1 MKTQDVS
8 KKGLKYGD
16 EDEDAAERKE
26 LNAQN
31 IAFGPLLNWLKREL
45 KSQVSDG
52 TSLLFH
58 VPYILLSRSFRYSLA
73 LIPAPG
79 SRKLTTSRPH
89 QQTGHLTMYHNSR
102 LYGLVSKYAAYNG
115 CTG

>member
-1 MKTQDVS
+1 MSLIIRGMKTQDVS

-45 KSQVSDG
+45 KAQVSDG
-52 TSLLFH
+52 TSRASLSLFL
-58 VPYILLSRSFRYSLA
+58 YLA
-73 LIPAPG
+73 GA
-79 SRKLTTSRPH
+79 R
-89 QQTGHLTMYHNSR
+89 
-102 LYGLVSKYAAYNG
+102 
-115 CTG
+115 

>member
-45 KSQVSDG
+45 KAQVSDG
-52 TSLLFH
+52 TS
-58 VPYILLSRSFRYSLA
+58 YSL
-73 LIPAPG
+73 LLPFHSFQIPFLGFRFA
-79 SRKLTTSRPH
+79 RPSGAH
-89 QQTGHLTMYHNSR
+89 
-102 LYGLVSKYAAYNG
+102 
-115 CTG
+115 

>member
-31 IAFGPLLNWLKREL
+31 IAFGPLLNWLKRRVVGRSVL
-45 KSQVSDG
+45 DG
-52 TSLLFH
+52 
-58 VPYILLSRSFRYSLA
+58 INKIIQGQKR
-73 LIPAPG
+73 
-79 SRKLTTSRPH
+79 
-89 QQTGHLTMYHNSR
+89 
-102 LYGLVSKYAAYNG
+102 
-115 CTG
+115 

>member
-45 KSQVSDG
+45 KGQVSDG
-52 TSLLFH
+52 ECSSLLTQSQR
-58 VPYILLSRSFRYSLA
+58 LSHPMITSSLA
-73 LIPAPG
+73 IRP
-79 SRKLTTSRPH
+79 RRTELTASGPH
-89 QQTGHLTMYHNSR
+89 
-102 LYGLVSKYAAYNG
+102 
-115 CTG
+115 

>member
-45 KSQVSDG
+45 KAQVSDG
-52 TSLLFH
+52 TSFF
-58 VPYILLSRSFRYSLA
+58 LSPFASLSF
-73 LIPAPG
+73 PH
-79 SRKLTTSRPH
+79 SR
-89 QQTGHLTMYHNSR
+89 
-102 LYGLVSKYAAYNG
+102 
-115 CTG
+115 

>member
-45 KSQVSDG
+45 KAQVSDG
-52 TSLLFH
+52 TSSSFLLCL
-58 VPYILLSRSFRYSLA
+58 PSFQ
-73 LIPAPG
+73 IPFLGFCFPA
-79 SRKLTTSRPH
+79 RPF
-89 QQTGHLTMYHNSR
+89 SA
-102 LYGLVSKYAAYNG
+102 S
-115 CTG
+115 

>member
-45 KSQVSDG
+45 KAQVSDG
-52 TSLLFH
+52 TPFSLFLPLPCPFLFL
-58 VPYILLSRSFRYSLA
+58 VLLLTSSQIPILGSCLSSTRSC
-73 LIPAPG
+73 G
-79 SRKLTTSRPH
+79 E
-89 QQTGHLTMYHNSR
+89 
-102 LYGLVSKYAAYNG
+102 
-115 CTG
+115 C

>member
-45 KSQVSDG
+45 AGQVNDG
-52 TSLLFH
+52 ESLYH
-58 VPYILLSRSFRYSLA
+58 KCGTDNSRIDQSTR
-73 LIPAPG
+73 
-79 SRKLTTSRPH
+79 
-89 QQTGHLTMYHNSR
+89 HLTLYDHRR
-102 LYGLVSKYAAYNG
+102 LDGLVSKYATNHG
-115 CTG
+115 CSGRS

>member
-45 KSQVSDG
+45 KAQVSDG
-52 TSLLFH
+52 TSFSLL
-58 VPYILLSRSFRYSLA
+58 PSRPFPSPIRASPCPSLA
-73 LIPAPG
+73 E
-79 SRKLTTSRPH
+79 LTISRPH
-89 QQTGHLTMYHNSR
+89 Q
-102 LYGLVSKYAAYNG
+102 
-115 CTG
+115 

>member
-52 TSLLFH
+52 TS
-58 VPYILLSRSFRYSLA
+58 P
-73 LIPAPG
+73 IPLYP
-79 SRKLTTSRPH
+79 
-89 QQTGHLTMYHNSR
+89 R
-102 LYGLVSKYAAYNG
+102 LGGAS
-115 CTG
+115 

>member
-26 LNAQN
+26 LKAQN

-52 TSLLFH
+52 TFILFP
-58 VPYILLSRSFRYSLA
+58 VPYFLLSPLLPFPFALVHAPRS
-73 LIPAPG
+73 
-79 SRKLTTSRPH
+79 KLTTSRPH
-89 QQTGHLTMYHNSR
+89 QQTGHFTMYHHSR
-102 LYGLVSKYAAYNG
+102 FYGLVSKYAAYHG
-115 CTG
+115 CSG